1 MVRQYG
7 GCYSWFGME
16 TDKKE
21 LDTLQM
27 LHDRYADTL
36 SAIDE
41 EIRDSES
48 TLEAMMSELVVEE

>member
-1 MVRQYG
+1 
-7 GCYSWFGME
+7 
-16 TDKKE
+16 
-21 LDTLQM
+21 
-27 LHDRYADTL
+27 L